1 MTELMTGGLAAETFT
16 VRNGSGDVLV
26 QGGGGADTLT
36 IDWSGKGG
44 AVTSNAAYGF
54 HSHGPAWFDAGDGD
68 HAAYSAAYDGANF
81 AQFTGTVVFL
91 SGSGDD
97 SLWAGGL
104 TNEIH
109 SGAGN
114 DEAHG
119 LDGADTLYG
128 DDGNDV
134 LYGDF
139 LDTATGA
146 DRLFGGAGDDI
157 LYGLGGN
164 DRIDGG
170 DGVDTAVFSGNRADY
185 AIKAD
190 KGGHATVRGVDGTDT
205 LDHVERFQFADGTW
219 VLSNG
224 KLKPLSAASTV
235 SAFTQDSQ
243 QHGHQHGHHDWH
255 MFG

>member
-1 MTELMTGGLAAETFT
+1 MTEFLNGGAAADAFT

-36 IDWSGKGG
+36 IDWSGK
-44 AVTSNAAYGF
+44 AAPVTSNAAYGF
-54 HSHGPAWFDAGDGD
+54 RSHGPAWFDAGDGD
-68 HAAYSAAYDGANF
+68 HAAYSASYDGANF

-97 SLWAGGL
+97 NLWGGGVA
-104 TNEIH
+104 NEIH
-109 SGAGN
+109 AGAGA

-139 LDTATGA
+139 LDAGGGA
-146 DRLFGGAGDDI
+146 DRLFGGNGDDT
-157 LYGLGGN
+157 LYGWGGN

-170 DGVDTAVFSGNRADY
+170 AGLDTAVFSGNRTDY
-185 AIKAD
+185 AVKAD
-190 KGGHATVRGVDGTDT
+190 KYGHATVRGADGIDT
-205 LDHVERFQFADGTW
+205 LDHVERLQFADGTW
-219 VLSNG
+219 VLVNG

-235 SAFTQDSQ
+235 SAFTQDTHP
-243 QHGHQHGHHDWH
+243 HGHQHGHHDWH
-255 MFG
+255 AFG